1 MAVWQHWMN
10 SGKFQIELPSSMDC
24 LRQMAQGLK
33 YIRMNSASGSFSTS
47 GMKDSINFMEIL
59 SVDENRK
66 RRATSASDV
75 FSLGCVFYVFL
86 SEETHP
92 VPLSTRTVTAP
103 SLYFYGRQVFHEI
116 FSGNTGIFTDFLK
129 EVAAALP
136 DFLKI
141 KNDKIGHQLHS
152 FRSNW

>member
-1 MAVWQHWMN
+1 MWQRWVNTLAANLKLNCLHQWT
-10 SGKFQIELPSSMDC
+10 

-33 YIRMNSASGSFSTS
+33 YIRMNSASGSFSMS

-59 SVDENRK
+59 SFDENRR

-116 FSGNTGIFTDFLK
+116 FSETQGFLLIFK
-129 EVAAALP
+129 RGRCSVAR
-136 DFLKI
+136 FF
-141 KNDKIGHQLHS
+141 KNQK
-152 FRSNW
+152 R

>member
-1 MAVWQHWMN
+1 
-10 SGKFQIELPSSMDC
+10 
-24 LRQMAQGLK
+24 MAQGLK

-59 SVDENRK
+59 SFDENRK

-116 FSGNTGIFTDFLK
+116 FSGNEGIFTDFLK

>member
-1 MAVWQHWMN
+1 
-10 SGKFQIELPSSMDC
+10 
-24 LRQMAQGLK
+24 MAQGLK
-33 YIRMNSASGSFSTS
+33 YIRMNSASGSFSMS

-59 SVDENRK
+59 SFDENRR

-116 FSGNTGIFTDFLK
+116 FSGNEGIFTDFLK

-141 KNDKIGHQLHS
+141 KNDEIGCQLS
-152 FRSNW
+152 VKLLT